1 MVMRFIYGS
10 PIDDEIARLTSED
23 VPNHELDISGALTF
37 ADRIR
42 SKEFGAKNVA
52 RALKERLNFSN
63 PNVQI
68 LALNL
73 ADICVKNGGRLI
85 QLEISRREFID
96 AITNLLDSRT
106 GRDYELRQV
115 ILTII
120 QEWAAMFRNNN
131 EMSYV
136 SGVMERMKRSGYSF
150 PKTNVSS
157 SHAMV
162 ETESAPEWEESPV
175 CQRCRTAFTLTNRQH
190 HCRNCGKCFCN
201 DCSSNRTPIPKFAIY
216 DSVRVCHGCYLRL
229 KKIVPDIEGPTGAS
243 SSFRDSTTPPKSSTT
258 YKSTPSV
265 ADDDE
270 DLKRA
275 IELSLQES
283 QNRPNYADYTL
294 QGNRSSSA
302 ANTMAPTVTKATT
315 VETRTSRMQYPT
327 VSSEP
332 YPLTSA
338 PSHLQAEEEDD
349 PDLRAAIEASLQDMP
364 ASSNNVPDYLPTA
377 SNPQQPHSHH
387 NDANN
392 DEDAPLSAF
401 MPTSSVEED
410 EGPLAT
416 TEKENIQLFESLLFR
431 IRDSGQD
438 IRNDPQVQYLHET
451 IGQLHPKITGAIE
464 NVDQKHKEFVKLHDR
479 IMTAIKIYDQLLDKR
494 LRSSTFITAGSAA
507 PDSSV
512 YAPAQQS
519 LYPAVPVQQATFEQ
533 PQQQLPLVNPTFSQ
547 QTSMATYPTSS
558 EHNPLPAQQP
568 VYGDAHTLQSG
579 AMYLHQSP
587 APSQIPQQTP
597 LQPPSIP
604 ASQPLA
610 MSPSQSSTMLA
621 SQQDGG
627 MQQPNTQMTH
637 APSAVY
643 SAPPPVSYM
652 PNIPALQPTVR
663 APSTSASAAPAA
675 STQSV
680 KPTSPEPEEALL
692 IEL

>member
-42 SKEFGAKNVA
+42 SKEFGAKDVA

-85 QLEISRREFID
+85 QLEVSRREFID

-115 ILTII
+115 ILTLI

-136 SGVMERMKRSGYSF
+136 SGVMERMKRSGYTF

-157 SHAMV
+157 SHAMA

-201 DCSSNRTPIPKFAIY
+201 DCSSNRTPIPKYAIY

-229 KKIVPDIEGPTGAS
+229 KKIVPDIEAPRS
-243 SSFRDSTTPPKSSTT
+243 SSFRESTTSPKPATT

-275 IELSLQES
+275 IELSLQEA
-283 QNRPNYADYTL
+283 QNRPNYAEYTL

-302 ANTMAPTVTKATT
+302 ANNMSSAIAKATT
-315 VETRTSRMQYPT
+315 VEARSSQMQYPT

-338 PSHLQAEEEDD
+338 PSQPQAVEEDD
-349 PDLRAAIEASLQDMP
+349 PDLRAAIEASLREMP
-364 ASSNNVPDYLPTA
+364 ASNSNNNVPDYLPAA
-377 SNPQQPHSHH
+377 SNPPQAYAHH
-387 NDANN
+387 NDAR
-392 DEDAPLSAF
+392 DEDDAPLSAF
-401 MPTSSVEED
+401 MPTSSVEE
-410 EGPLAT
+410 EGPLAA
-416 TEKENIQLFESLLFR
+416 TEKENIQLFESLLLR
-431 IRDSGQD
+431 IKDSGQD

-494 LRSSTFITAGSAA
+494 LRSSAFGSTASG
-507 PDSSV
+507 DSM

-533 PQQQLPLVNPTFSQ
+533 PQQQPHSVNPTYAQ
-547 QTSMATYPTSS
+547 QTPMPAYPPSS
-558 EHNPLPAQQP
+558 EHSQQP
-568 VYGDAHTLQSG
+568 VYGDARASQVGS
-579 AMYLHQSP
+579 MYMPQSP
-587 APSQIPQQTP
+587 APSQIPQQA
-597 LQPPSIP
+597 PPPQQAPSMP
-604 ASQPLA
+604 GSQPFA
-610 MSPSQSSTMLA
+610 VSPSQSSTMLA
-621 SQQDGG
+621 PQQEVR
-627 MQQPNTQMTH
+627 MQQQQHQQPNSQMAHTQ
-637 APSAVY
+637 PAVY

-652 PNIPALQPTVR
+652 PNIPALQPTAR
-663 APSTSASAAPAA
+663 APSTSASAMPVASAQAA
-675 STQSV
+675 